1 MPNIAIRQPNLLLP
15 GPKVQLP
22 LWPVVACDQY
32 TSQPKYWHQTEAQV
46 GDQPSTLRLILPE
59 IYLGAGDEQRI
70 AAIHQ
75 AMHEVLRDDLLQEHR
90 GCVLVERTTDGP
102 HGPRTRYGVVA
113 EVDLEEYDYRRGST
127 SLIRATEGTILE
139 RLPPRVRV
147 RQGAPLE
154 LPHIHLLIDDPTHAA
169 IAPLAA
175 QRQQFRPLYDIA
187 LMQGGGRV
195 RGWAVTE
202 EAEAGLWQALQVLAD
217 PQPFAAQHHLS
228 AQTPVLLFAVGD
240 GNHSLATAKSVWET
254 TRKQLL
260 DNCGDLTTVLRHPA
274 RWALVEVMNLHDPGL
289 SFEPIHRVL
298 FGVTEDPRAALLR
311 EFGAD
316 VALTQLSAGE
326 LAQAVA
332 QHHGHVVGL
341 VTAEGSWIAQ
351 FSRPQQHL
359 PVATLQTWL
368 DRWLADG
375 GAQQIDYVHGADV
388 TLELGQQ
395 PGHAGFLLPAM
406 PKDELFTT
414 VALDGALPRKTF
426 SMGEP
431 WEKRY
436 YLECRRILPE

>member
-1 MPNIAIRQPNLLLP
+1 MSNIAIRQPNLLLP
-15 GPKVQLP
+15 GPKVHLP

-32 TSQPKYWHQTEAQV
+32 TSQPRYWQQTQAQV
-46 GDQPSTLRLILPE
+46 GDHPSTLRLILPE
-59 IYLGAGDEQRI
+59 IYLGAGDDQRI
-70 AAIHQ
+70 AQIHQ
-75 AMHEVLRDDLLQEHR
+75 AMTQVLQDGLLQEHR

-113 EVDLEEYDYRRGST
+113 EVDLEAYDYRRGST

-154 LPHIHLLIDDPTHAA
+154 LPHIHLLIDDPAQAA

-175 QRQQFRPLYDIA
+175 QRQQFRPLYDIV

-202 EAEAGLWQALQVLAD
+202 QAEEALWQALQVLAD
-217 PQPFAAQHHLS
+217 AQTFSAQHHLS
-228 AQTPVLLFAVGD
+228 AQAPVLLFAVGD

-254 TRKQLL
+254 TRQKLL
-260 DNCGDLTTVLRHPA
+260 DQGQGLPTVLEHPA

-298 FGVTEDPRAALLR
+298 FGVAEDPLAALLR
-311 EFGAD
+311 DFGTAIA
-316 VALTQLSAGE
+316 VTPIEAGA

-332 QHHGHVVGL
+332 EHLGHVVGL
-341 VTAEGSWIAQ
+341 VTASGSWIAEFTQ
-351 FSRPQQHL
+351 PAQHL
-359 PVATLQTWL
+359 PVATLQMWL
-368 DRWLADG
+368 DRWLAAG

-406 PKDELFTT
+406 PKGELFTT

-436 YLECRRILPE
+436 YLECRRILQP

>member
-1 MPNIAIRQPNLLLP
+1 MPTIAIRQPNLLIP
-15 GPKVQLP
+15 GTSVHLP

-32 TSQPKYWHQTEAQV
+32 TSQPRYWQQTEAHV

-75 AMHEVLRDDLLQEHR
+75 AMHDVLRQGLLQEHR

-113 EVDLEEYDYRRGST
+113 EVDLEAYDYRRGST

-147 RQGAPLE
+147 RQEAPLE
-154 LPHIHLLIDDPTHAA
+154 LPHIHLLIDDPAHAA
-169 IAPLAA
+169 IGPLAA

-202 EAEAGLWQALQVLAD
+202 QAEAGLWQALQVLAD
-217 PQPFAAQHHLS
+217 PQPFAEQHHLS
-228 AQTPVLLFAVGD
+228 PQTPVLLFAVGD

-254 TRKQLL
+254 TRQGLL
-260 DNCGDLTTVLRHPA
+260 DQGVALQAVLDHPA

-298 FGVTEDPRAALLR
+298 FGVQEDPLAALQR
-311 EFGAD
+311 DFGSA
-316 VALTQLSAGE
+316 VTLSPLNAGE

-332 QHHGHVVGL
+332 QHRGHVVGL
-341 VTAEGSWIAQ
+341 VTAQGSWIAE
-351 FSRPQQHL
+351 FAKPQQHL

-368 DRWLADG
+368 DRWLAG
-375 GAQQIDYVHGADV
+375 GAAEHIDYVHGAEV

-406 PKDELFTT
+406 PKDELFST

-436 YLECRRILPE
+436 YLECRRILPD